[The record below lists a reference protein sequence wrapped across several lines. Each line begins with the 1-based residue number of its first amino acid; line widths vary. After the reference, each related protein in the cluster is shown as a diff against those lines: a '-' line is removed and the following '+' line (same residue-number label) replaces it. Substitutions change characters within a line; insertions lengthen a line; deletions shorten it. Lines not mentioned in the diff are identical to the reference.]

1 MPRHG
6 IAGSYGNSSSS
17 FLKILYTVSTVAAA
31 VGLDASPG
39 VWFLLPSA
47 VEATKTRSP
56 SSGLVS
62 CPQGKACL
70 GGLGFC
76 FDLVVPYCLLASWTF
91 LRRFKHLYPV

>member
-6 IAGSYGNSSSS
+6 IAGSYGNPSSS

-47 VEATKTRSP
+47 VEATKTDP
-56 SSGLVS
+56 HL
-62 CPQGKACL
+62 QGWSHAH
-70 GGLGFC
+70 
-76 FDLVVPYCLLASWTF
+76 
-91 LRRFKHLYPV
+91 REKHALEV